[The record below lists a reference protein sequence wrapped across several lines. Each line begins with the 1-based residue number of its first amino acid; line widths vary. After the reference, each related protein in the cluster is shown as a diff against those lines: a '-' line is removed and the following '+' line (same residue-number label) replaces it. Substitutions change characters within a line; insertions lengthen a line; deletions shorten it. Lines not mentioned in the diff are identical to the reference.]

1 MLEITDLHSGY
12 GRTDVVHGVS
22 FTVPDQSVFAV
33 MGHNGAGKTTLLKTI
48 LGLLPARSGTITFD
62 GVDATALTTHRRV
75 RAGMAYVPQGQL
87 SFPQLTTLEN
97 LQLVADGRRKDG
109 AARIEEMLTRFPALK
124 QFSARKAGLLSGGQ
138 RQQLSIA
145 RALITDPKLII
156 LDEPT
161 EGIQPSI
168 VAEIEDLVIALAES
182 GLAVLLVEQHVS
194 FALTA
199 AAGYAVLAS
208 GYLTASGSGGAD
220 AVGSVLAAM
229 TI

>member
-1 MLEITDLHSGY
+1 MLEVTDLHAGY

-22 FTVPDQSVFAV
+22 FTVPDHSVFAV

-62 GVDATALTTHRRV
+62 GVDVTTLKTHRRV
-75 RAGMAYVPQGQL
+75 QNGMAYVPQGQL
-87 SFPQLTTLEN
+87 SFPQLTTMEN
-97 LQLVADGRRKDG
+97 LQLVADGREDG

-124 QFSARKAGLLSGGQ
+124 QFERRKAGLLSGGQ

-145 RALITDPKLII
+145 RALITHPKLII

-161 EGIQPSI
+161 EGIQPNI
-168 VAEIEDLVIALAES
+168 VAEIEDLVIALADS
-182 GLAVLLVEQHVS
+182 GLSVLLVEQHVS
-194 FALTA
+194 FALAA

-208 GYLTASGSGGAD
+208 GYMTAGGTGGTD
-220 AVGSVLAAM
+220 AVGSVMAAM